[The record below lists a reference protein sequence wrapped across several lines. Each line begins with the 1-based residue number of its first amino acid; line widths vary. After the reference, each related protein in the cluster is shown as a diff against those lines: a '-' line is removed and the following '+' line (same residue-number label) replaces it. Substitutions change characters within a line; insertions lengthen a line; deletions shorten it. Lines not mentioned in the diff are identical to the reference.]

1 MWQWFGI
8 LTGVLPN
15 VMTAGASVVRE
26 DRAKFAQPRFGRLDV
41 VLLLVYALASGVYS
55 GTTFS
60 LLDRRFLIVP
70 TGNDVWFEADMPI
83 VADTILHRWTD
94 QGRNARHPLF
104 PLVTTVPAYGLKM
117 LGVGERERLLAI
129 VVASAAL
136 WSAAVF
142 ALLRL
147 LVPTRLDA
155 GVFTLLAHVSAAGM
169 FSLPTLE
176 TNVLGSTTLL
186 APLMLVAWDIRCR
199 RSDAWYAAASALALS
214 MTTSSWISGIV
225 AVAVSRRARDALQ
238 ITVNALAIVVA
249 LWAVLKT
256 LVPPAP
262 FFIEAAQPSRFLFA
276 EAAGG
281 PIARVRALLF
291 HTLVMPAAQIL
302 SNTKW
307 GDIMSVQRAALGTS
321 GAIGVVATVLWT
333 ALLVAGV
340 AALLWGDLDRRL
352 RLALTSTLLAQG
364 AIVACYGEETFLYG
378 LYVAPLLVASVAA
391 AATSKHGRWVT
402 LGAAA
407 LAVLLAINN
416 GAALAEATRF
426 FVSGPR
432 YRVQPL

>member
-1 MWQWFGI
+1 MWQRFGI
-8 LTGVLPN
+8 LAGVLAN

-26 DRAKFAQPRFGRLDV
+26 DRAKFAQPRFRRLDV
-41 VLLLVYALASGVYS
+41 VLLLVYALAGAVYS

-60 LLDRRFLIVP
+60 MLDRRFLIVP

-83 VADTILHRWTD
+83 VADTILHRCTD

-104 PLVTTVPAYGLKM
+104 PFLSTVPGYGRKM
-117 LGVGERERLLAI
+117 LGGGERERLLAI
-129 VVASAAL
+129 VVVSAAL

-147 LVPTRLDA
+147 VLRTRLDA
-155 GVFTLLAHVSAAGM
+155 CVFALLAHVSAAGM

-176 TNVLGSTTLL
+176 TNVLGSATLI
-186 APLMLVAWDIRCR
+186 APLMLIAWDVRCR
-199 RSDAWYAAASALALS
+199 RGDAWYAAASAVALS

-225 AVAVSRRARDALQ
+225 AVAVSRRARAALQ
-238 ITVNALAIVVA
+238 ITVNALAVVVA

-291 HTLVMPAAQIL
+291 HTVVMPAAQIV

-307 GDIMSVQRAALGTS
+307 GDIMSVQQAALGTS
-321 GAIGVVATVLWT
+321 GAVGIVATVLWT
-333 ALLVAGV
+333 ALIVTGV
-340 AALLWGDLDRRL
+340 AALVWGDLDRRL
-352 RLALTSTLLAQG
+352 RLAFTSTLLAQC

-378 LYVAPLLVASVAA
+378 LYVVPLLVVSVAA
-391 AATSKHGRWVT
+391 ATTSKHGRLVT
-402 LGAAA
+402 LTAA
-407 LAVLLAINN
+407 V
-416 GAALAEATRF
+416 
-426 FVSGPR
+426 
-432 YRVQPL
+432 